1 MAILK
6 SKAAKAAATTLA
18 AAETSV
24 NTANSGT
31 ASVST
36 LPVVP
41 RTATADW
48 SIADLSAI
56 YTEYR
61 TSLVSQA
68 RRMLRVDADANEVV
82 QEAFLKFMLAAP
94 DLDTTERAVAYLRA
108 SVNNLSLNVI
118 RARGDRPN
126 LVALD
131 AETTQERLN
140 EIANENHVDIDTT
153 ITAAED
159 AAIIREALSRLTSDQ
174 RTALVMWE
182 MEGRSTEEI
191 ATALN
196 TTPANVRHIV
206 TRARQSMVR
215 VLSEWVVDET
225 TGATAL
231 DSLSNTYKK
240 AAELAQKSSKAAL
253 SLVLVLTAFLG
264 FNSMT
269 GREGAIAPL
278 TTLTTQ
284 QEVIAPVAPIT
295 DAPAVVVSPS
305 ASTAANAAA
314 NSLESAAKKSFGMV
328 AGVDIKT
335 GKLNFA
341 GLDKDGIPTGFTVTD
356 ASKVIGK
363 LSFNKTALP
372 TMTENGMIVS
382 VPAITANA
390 STGPNVL
397 LAQTIKVDGTGTT
410 YEVSPSVGIAGN
422 WAPLLLSSTNTVFDR
437 LTNGNYLMTSTM
449 TVDSTIAIDFVI
461 PTGARGSDLTSA
473 PKTIITRILL
483 NPAKSQILAQAI
495 FISEPITK
503 AAK

>member
-18 AAETSV
+18 DAATSV
-24 NTANSGT
+24 TPA
-31 ASVST
+31 

-41 RTATADW
+41 RTATSDW

-68 RRMLRVDADANEVV
+68 RRMLRDETDANEVV

-108 SVNNLSLNVI
+108 SVNNLALNVI

-131 AETTQERLN
+131 AETTQERLA

-191 ATALN
+191 AAALN
-196 TTPANVRHIV
+196 TTPANVRHV
-206 TRARQSMVR
+206 VARARQSMVR

-231 DSLSNTYKK
+231 DSLSTTYKK
-240 AAELAQKSSKAAL
+240 AAELAQKSSKVAL
-253 SLVLVLTAFLG
+253 SLILVVTAFLG

-269 GREGAIAPL
+269 GREGALTPIA
-278 TTLTTQ
+278 TQ
-284 QEVIAPVAPIT
+284 QDVVV
-295 DAPAVVVSPS
+295 AVVPQVSTPSTLPTAAAS
-305 ASTAANAAA
+305 ASATPA
-314 NSLESAAKKSFGMV
+314 LESQAKKSFGMV

-335 GKLNFA
+335 GKLAFA

-356 ASKVIGK
+356 ASKVVGK
-363 LSFNKTALP
+363 LFLNKNAVP
-372 TMTENGMIVS
+372 TMTEGGMVLS
-382 VPAITANA
+382 VPAITANNA
-390 STGPNVL
+390 IGPNVL
-397 LAQTIKVDGTGTT
+397 LSQTIKVDGTGTT
-410 YEVSPSVGIAGN
+410 YEGSPSVGIAGS
-422 WAPLLLSSTNTVFDR
+422 WTPLIISSANTVIDR
-437 LTNGNYLMTSTM
+437 LSNGNYLITSTM
-449 TVDSTIAIDFVI
+449 TVESVIDSDFIIA
-461 PTGARGSDLTSA
+461 TGVRGYDLTEA
-473 PKTIITRILL
+473 PKTITTRLVL
-483 NPAKSQILAQAI
+483 NPGKTQILAQAI
-495 FISEPITK
+495 FISEPITAK

>member
-18 AAETSV
+18 DAATSV
-24 NTANSGT
+24 TPA
-31 ASVST
+31 

-41 RTATADW
+41 RTATSDW

-68 RRMLRVDADANEVV
+68 RRMLRDETDANEVV

-108 SVNNLSLNVI
+108 SVNNLALNVI

-131 AETTQERLN
+131 ADTTQERLA

-191 ATALN
+191 AAALN
-196 TTPANVRHIV
+196 TTPANVRHV
-206 TRARQSMVR
+206 VARARQSMVR

-231 DSLSNTYKK
+231 DSLSTTYKK
-240 AAELAQKSSKAAL
+240 AAELAQKSSKVAL
-253 SLVLVLTAFLG
+253 SLILVVTAFLG

-269 GREGAIAPL
+269 GREGALTPIA
-278 TTLTTQ
+278 TQ
-284 QEVIAPVAPIT
+284 QDVVVAVAPQ
-295 DAPAVVVSPS
+295 VSTPSTLPTAAAS
-305 ASTAANAAA
+305 ASATPA
-314 NSLESAAKKSFGMV
+314 LESQAKKSFGMV

-335 GKLNFA
+335 GKLTFA

-356 ASKVIGK
+356 ASKVVGK
-363 LSFNKTALP
+363 LFLNKNAAP
-372 TMTENGMIVS
+372 TMTEGGMVLS
-382 VPAITANA
+382 VPAITANNA
-390 STGPNVL
+390 TGPNVL
-397 LAQTIKVDGTGTT
+397 LSQTIKVDGTGTT
-410 YEVSPSVGIAGN
+410 YEGSPSVGIAGS
-422 WAPLLLSSTNTVFDR
+422 WTPLIISSANTVIDR
-437 LTNGNYLMTSTM
+437 LSNGNYLITSTM
-449 TVDSTIAIDFVI
+449 TVESVIDFDFI
-461 PTGARGSDLTSA
+461 IATGVRGYDLAEA
-473 PKTIITRILL
+473 PKTITTRLVL
-483 NPAKSQILAQAI
+483 NPGKTQILAQAI
-495 FISEPITK
+495 YLSESITAK

>member
-6 SKAAKAAATTLA
+6 SKAAKVAATTFADA
-18 AAETSV
+18 ATSV
-24 NTANSGT
+24 TPA
-31 ASVST
+31 

-41 RTATADW
+41 RTATSDW

-68 RRMLRVDADANEVV
+68 RRMLRDETDANEVV

-108 SVNNLSLNVI
+108 AVNNLALNVI

-131 AETTQERLN
+131 ADTTQERLD

-191 ATALN
+191 AAALN
-196 TTPANVRHIV
+196 TTPANVRHV
-206 TRARQSMVR
+206 VARARQSMVR
-215 VLSEWVVDET
+215 VLSEWIVDET

-240 AAELAQKSSKAAL
+240 AAELAQKSSKVAL
-253 SLVLVLTAFLG
+253 SLILVVTAFLG

-269 GREGAIAPL
+269 GREGALTPIA
-278 TTLTTQ
+278 TQ
-284 QEVIAPVAPIT
+284 QDVVVAAVAPQ
-295 DAPAVVVSPS
+295 VSTPS
-305 ASTAANAAA
+305 ALPTAAASASA
-314 NSLESAAKKSFGMV
+314 TPALESQAKKSFGMV

-335 GKLNFA
+335 GKLAFA

-356 ASKVIGK
+356 ASKSVGK
-363 LSFNKTALP
+363 LFLNKNAVP
-372 TMTENGMIVS
+372 TMTEGGMVLS
-382 VPAITANA
+382 VPAITANNA
-390 STGPNVL
+390 TGPNVL
-397 LAQTIKVDGTGTT
+397 LSQTIKVDGTGTT
-410 YEVSPSVGIAGN
+410 YEGSPSVGIAGS
-422 WAPLLLSSTNTVFDR
+422 WTPLILSSTNTVIDR
-437 LTNGNYLMTSTM
+437 LSNGNYLVTSTM
-449 TVDSTIAIDFVI
+449 TVESAVDIDFTIA
-461 PTGARGSDLTSA
+461 TGVRGYDLTEA
-473 PKTIITRILL
+473 PKTITTRLVL
-483 NPAKSQILAQAI
+483 NPGKTQILAQAI
-495 FISEPITK
+495 NISEPITAK
-503 AAK
+503 ATK

>member
-18 AAETSV
+18 DAATSV
-24 NTANSGT
+24 TPA
-31 ASVST
+31 

-41 RTATADW
+41 RTATSDW

-68 RRMLRVDADANEVV
+68 RRMLRDETDANEVV

-108 SVNNLSLNVI
+108 SVNNLALNVI

-131 AETTQERLN
+131 ADTTQERLA

-191 ATALN
+191 AAALN
-196 TTPANVRHIV
+196 TTPANVRHV
-206 TRARQSMVR
+206 VARARQSMVR

-240 AAELAQKSSKAAL
+240 AAELAQKSSKVAL
-253 SLVLVLTAFLG
+253 SLILVVTAFLG

-269 GREGAIAPL
+269 GREGALTPIA
-278 TTLTTQ
+278 TQ
-284 QEVIAPVAPIT
+284 QDVVA
-295 DAPAVVVSPS
+295 AVVPQVSTPSTLPS
-305 ASTAANAAA
+305 AAASASATPA
-314 NSLESAAKKSFGMV
+314 LESQAKKSFGMV

-335 GKLNFA
+335 GKLAFA

-356 ASKVIGK
+356 ASKSVGK
-363 LSFNKTALP
+363 LFLNKNAAP
-372 TMTENGMIVS
+372 TMTEGGMVLS
-382 VPAITANA
+382 VPAITANNA
-390 STGPNVL
+390 TGPNVL
-397 LAQTIKVDGTGTT
+397 LSQTIKVDGTGTT
-410 YEVSPSVGIAGN
+410 YEGSPSVGIAGS
-422 WAPLLLSSTNTVFDR
+422 WTPLIISSANTVIDR
-437 LTNGNYLMTSTM
+437 LSNGNYLITSTM
-449 TVDSTIAIDFVI
+449 TVESVIDSDFIIA
-461 PTGARGSDLTSA
+461 TGVRGYDLTEA
-473 PKTIITRILL
+473 PKTITTRLVL
-483 NPAKSQILAQAI
+483 NPGKTQILAQAI
-495 FISEPITK
+495 FISEPITAK

>member
-18 AAETSV
+18 DAATSV
-24 NTANSGT
+24 TPA
-31 ASVST
+31 

-41 RTATADW
+41 RTATSDW

-68 RRMLRVDADANEVV
+68 RRMLRDETDANEVV

-108 SVNNLSLNVI
+108 SVNNLALNVI

-131 AETTQERLN
+131 ADTTQERLA

-191 ATALN
+191 AAALN
-196 TTPANVRHIV
+196 TTPANVRHV
-206 TRARQSMVR
+206 VARARQSMVR

-240 AAELAQKSSKAAL
+240 AAELAQKSSKVAL
-253 SLVLVLTAFLG
+253 SLILVFTAFLG

-269 GREGAIAPL
+269 GRDGALTPIA
-278 TTLTTQ
+278 TQ
-284 QEVIAPVAPIT
+284 QDVVATAPQ
-295 DAPAVVVSPS
+295 VSTPSTVPS
-305 ASTAANAAA
+305 AVASASASATPA
-314 NSLESAAKKSFGMV
+314 LETQAKKSFGMV

-356 ASKVIGK
+356 SSKIVGK
-363 LSFNKTALP
+363 LFLNKNAAP
-372 TMTENGMIVS
+372 TMTESGMSLS
-382 VPAITANA
+382 VPAITANNA
-390 STGPNVL
+390 TGPNVL
-397 LAQTIKVDGTGTT
+397 LSQTITVDGTGTT
-410 YEVSPSVGIAGN
+410 FEAAPSVGIAGS
-422 WAPLLLSSTNTVFDR
+422 WVPLILSSTNTVIDR
-437 LTNGNYLMTSTM
+437 LSNGNYLVTSTM
-449 TVDSTIAIDFVI
+449 TVASVIDIDFVI
-461 PTGARGSDLTSA
+461 PTGVRGFDLAAA
-473 PKTIITRILL
+473 PKTITTRLVL
-483 NPAKSQILAQAI
+483 NPGKSQILAQAI
-495 FISEPITK
+495 FISEPTTAK

>member
-18 AAETSV
+18 DAATSV
-24 NTANSGT
+24 TPA
-31 ASVST
+31 

-41 RTATADW
+41 RTATSDW

-68 RRMLRVDADANEVV
+68 RRMLRDETDANEVV

-108 SVNNLSLNVI
+108 SVNNLALNVI

-131 AETTQERLN
+131 ADTTQERLA
-140 EIANENHVDIDTT
+140 EIANENHVDMDTT

-191 ATALN
+191 AAALN
-196 TTPANVRHIV
+196 TTPANVRHV
-206 TRARQSMVR
+206 VARARQSMVR

-240 AAELAQKSSKAAL
+240 AAELAQKSSKVAL
-253 SLVLVLTAFLG
+253 SLILVVTAFLG

-269 GREGAIAPL
+269 GREGALTPIA
-278 TTLTTQ
+278 TQ
-284 QEVIAPVAPIT
+284 QDVVASVAPQ
-295 DAPAVVVSPS
+295 VSTPS
-305 ASTAANAAA
+305 TLPTAAASATA
-314 NSLESAAKKSFGMV
+314 TPALESQAKKSFGMV

-335 GKLNFA
+335 GKLSFA

-356 ASKVIGK
+356 ASKVVGK
-363 LSFNKTALP
+363 LFLNKNAAP
-372 TMTENGMIVS
+372 TMTEGGMVLS
-382 VPAITANA
+382 VPAITANNA
-390 STGPNVL
+390 TGPNIL
-397 LAQTIKVDGTGTT
+397 LSQTIKVDGTGTT
-410 YEVSPSVGIAGN
+410 YEVEPSVGIGGS
-422 WAPLLLSSTNTVFDR
+422 WTPLNISSTNTVIDR
-437 LTNGNYLMTSTM
+437 LSNGNYLVTSTM
-449 TVDSTIAIDFVI
+449 TVDSVVDIDFVI
-461 PTGARGSDLTSA
+461 ATGLRGYDLTEA
-473 PKTIITRILL
+473 PKTITTRLVL
-483 NPAKSQILAQAI
+483 NPSKTQILAQAI
-495 FISEPITK
+495 YISESITAK

>member
-18 AAETSV
+18 DAATSV
-24 NTANSGT
+24 TPA
-31 ASVST
+31 

-41 RTATADW
+41 RTATSDW

-68 RRMLRVDADANEVV
+68 RRMLRDETDANEVV

-108 SVNNLSLNVI
+108 SVNNLALNVI

-131 AETTQERLN
+131 ADTTQERLA

-191 ATALN
+191 AAALN
-196 TTPANVRHIV
+196 TTPANVRHV
-206 TRARQSMVR
+206 VARARQSMVR

-231 DSLSNTYKK
+231 DSLSTTYKK
-240 AAELAQKSSKAAL
+240 AAELAQKSSKVAL
-253 SLVLVLTAFLG
+253 SLILVVTAFLG

-269 GREGAIAPL
+269 GREGALTPIA
-278 TTLTTQ
+278 TQ
-284 QEVIAPVAPIT
+284 QDVVAAVAPQ
-295 DAPAVVVSPS
+295 VSTPSTLPS
-305 ASTAANAAA
+305 AAASASATPA
-314 NSLESAAKKSFGMV
+314 LESQAKKSFGMV

-335 GKLNFA
+335 GKLAFA

-356 ASKVIGK
+356 ASKVVGK
-363 LSFNKTALP
+363 LFLNKNAAP
-372 TMTENGMIVS
+372 TMTEGGMLLS
-382 VPAITANA
+382 VPAITANNA
-390 STGPNVL
+390 TGPNIL
-397 LAQTIKVDGTGTT
+397 LSQTIKVDGTGTT
-410 YEVSPSVGIAGN
+410 YEAAPSVGIAGS
-422 WAPLLLSSTNTVFDR
+422 WTPLILSSTNTVIDR
-437 LTNGNYLMTSTM
+437 LSNGNYLVTSTM
-449 TVDSTIAIDFVI
+449 TVDSVVDIDFTIA
-461 PTGARGSDLTSA
+461 TGIRGYDLTAA
-473 PKTIITRILL
+473 PKTITTRLVL
-483 NPAKSQILAQAI
+483 NPGKTQILAQAI
-495 FISEPITK
+495 FISEPITAK

>member
-18 AAETSV
+18 DAATSV
-24 NTANSGT
+24 TPA
-31 ASVST
+31 

-41 RTATADW
+41 RTATSDW

-68 RRMLRVDADANEVV
+68 RRMLRDETDANEVV

-108 SVNNLSLNVI
+108 SVNNLALNVI

-131 AETTQERLN
+131 ADTTQERLA

-191 ATALN
+191 AAALN
-196 TTPANVRHIV
+196 TTPANVRHV
-206 TRARQSMVR
+206 VARARQSMVR

-231 DSLSNTYKK
+231 DSLSTTYKK
-240 AAELAQKSSKAAL
+240 AAELAQKSSKVAL
-253 SLVLVLTAFLG
+253 SLILVVTAFLG

-269 GREGAIAPL
+269 GREGALTPIA
-278 TTLTTQ
+278 TQ
-284 QEVIAPVAPIT
+284 QDVVAAIVPQ
-295 DAPAVVVSPS
+295 VSTPTTAPS
-305 ASTAANAAA
+305 AAASASATPA
-314 NSLESAAKKSFGMV
+314 LESQAKKSFGMV

-335 GKLNFA
+335 GKLAFA

-356 ASKVIGK
+356 ASKVVGK
-363 LSFNKTALP
+363 LFLNKNAAP
-372 TMTENGMIVS
+372 TMTEGGMVLS
-382 VPAITANA
+382 VPAITANNA
-390 STGPNVL
+390 TGPNVL
-397 LAQTIKVDGTGTT
+397 LSQTIKVDGTGTT
-410 YEVSPSVGIAGN
+410 YEGSPSVGIAGS
-422 WAPLLLSSTNTVFDR
+422 WTPLIISSANTVIDR
-437 LTNGNYLMTSTM
+437 LSNGNYLITSTM
-449 TVDSTIAIDFVI
+449 TVESVIDSDFIIA
-461 PTGARGSDLTSA
+461 TGVRGYDLTEA
-473 PKTIITRILL
+473 PKTITTRLVL
-483 NPAKSQILAQAI
+483 NPGKTQILAQAI
-495 FISEPITK
+495 YISEPITAK

>member
-18 AAETSV
+18 ATSV
-24 NTANSGT
+24 TPA
-31 ASVST
+31 

-41 RTATADW
+41 RTATSDW

-68 RRMLRVDADANEVV
+68 RRMLRDETDANEVV

-108 SVNNLSLNVI
+108 SVNNLALNVI

-131 AETTQERLN
+131 ADTTQERLDA
-140 EIANENHVDIDTT
+140 IANENHVDIDTT

-191 ATALN
+191 AAALN
-196 TTPANVRHIV
+196 TTPANVRHV
-206 TRARQSMVR
+206 VARARQSMVR

-240 AAELAQKSSKAAL
+240 AAELAQKSSKVAL
-253 SLVLVLTAFLG
+253 SLILVVTAFLG

-269 GREGAIAPL
+269 GREGALTPIA
-278 TTLTTQ
+278 TQ
-284 QEVIAPVAPIT
+284 QDVVAVAPQ
-295 DAPAVVVSPS
+295 VSTPVTIPS
-305 ASTAANAAA
+305 AAASASASA
-314 NSLESAAKKSFGMV
+314 SVTPALETQAKKSFGMV

-335 GKLNFA
+335 GKLTFA

-356 ASKVIGK
+356 SSKVVGK
-363 LSFNKTALP
+363 LFLNKNAVP
-372 TMTENGMIVS
+372 TMTEGGMILS
-382 VPAITANA
+382 VPAITANNA
-390 STGPNVL
+390 TGPNILVS
-397 LAQTIKVDGTGTT
+397 QTIKVNGTGTT
-410 YEVSPSVGIAGN
+410 YEAAPSVGIAGS
-422 WAPLLLSSTNTVFDR
+422 WTPLNLSSTNTVIDR
-437 LTNGNYLMTSTM
+437 LSNGNYLVTSTM
-449 TVDSTIAIDFVI
+449 TVESVIDSPFIIA
-461 PTGARGSDLTSA
+461 TGVRGYDLTAA
-473 PKTIITRILL
+473 PKTITTRLVL
-483 NPAKSQILAQAI
+483 NPGKTQILAQAI
-495 FISEPITK
+495 FVSEPLTAK

>member
-18 AAETSV
+18 DAATSV
-24 NTANSGT
+24 TPA
-31 ASVST
+31 

-41 RTATADW
+41 RTATSDW

-68 RRMLRVDADANEVV
+68 RRMLRDETDANEVV

-108 SVNNLSLNVI
+108 SVNNLALNVI

-131 AETTQERLN
+131 ADTTQERLD

-191 ATALN
+191 AAALN
-196 TTPANVRHIV
+196 TTPANVRHV
-206 TRARQSMVR
+206 VARARQSMVR
-215 VLSEWVVDET
+215 VLSEWIVDET

-231 DSLSNTYKK
+231 DSLSTTYKK
-240 AAELAQKSSKAAL
+240 AAELAQKSSKVAL
-253 SLVLVLTAFLG
+253 SLILVVTAFLG

-269 GREGAIAPL
+269 GREGALTPIA
-278 TTLTTQ
+278 TQ
-284 QEVIAPVAPIT
+284 QDVVVAAVAPQ
-295 DAPAVVVSPS
+295 VSTPS
-305 ASTAANAAA
+305 ALPTAAASASA
-314 NSLESAAKKSFGMV
+314 TPALEPQAKKSFGMV

-335 GKLNFA
+335 GKLAFA

-356 ASKVIGK
+356 ASKSVGK
-363 LSFNKTALP
+363 LFLNKNAAP
-372 TMTENGMIVS
+372 TMTEGGMVLS
-382 VPAITANA
+382 VPAITANNA
-390 STGPNVL
+390 TGPNVL
-397 LAQTIKVDGTGTT
+397 LSQTIKVDGTGTT
-410 YEVSPSVGIAGN
+410 YEGSPSVGIAGN
-422 WAPLLLSSTNTVFDR
+422 WTPLILSSTNTVIDR
-437 LTNGNYLMTSTM
+437 LSNGNYLVTSTM
-449 TVDSTIAIDFVI
+449 TVESAVDIDFTIA
-461 PTGARGSDLTSA
+461 TGVRGYDLTEA
-473 PKTIITRILL
+473 PKTITTRLVL
-483 NPAKSQILAQAI
+483 NPGKTQILAQAI
-495 FISEPITK
+495 NISEPITAK
-503 AAK
+503 ATK

>member
-18 AAETSV
+18 DAATSV
-24 NTANSGT
+24 TPA
-31 ASVST
+31 

-41 RTATADW
+41 RTATSDW

-68 RRMLRVDADANEVV
+68 RRMLRDETDANEVV

-108 SVNNLSLNVI
+108 SVNNLALNVI

-131 AETTQERLN
+131 ADTTQERLD

-191 ATALN
+191 AAALN
-196 TTPANVRHIV
+196 TTPANVRHV
-206 TRARQSMVR
+206 VARARQSMVR

-240 AAELAQKSSKAAL
+240 AAELAQKSSKVAL
-253 SLVLVLTAFLG
+253 SLILVVTAFLG

-269 GREGAIAPL
+269 GREGALTPIA
-278 TTLTTQ
+278 TQ
-284 QEVIAPVAPIT
+284 QDVVAAVVAPQ
-295 DAPAVVVSPS
+295 VSTPS
-305 ASTAANAAA
+305 ALPTAAASASA
-314 NSLESAAKKSFGMV
+314 TPALEPQAKKSFGMV

-335 GKLNFA
+335 GKLAFA
-341 GLDKDGIPTGFTVTD
+341 GLDKDGIPTGFTVSD
-356 ASKVIGK
+356 SSKSVGK
-363 LSFNKTALP
+363 LFLNKNAVP
-372 TMTENGMIVS
+372 TMTEGGMVLS
-382 VPAITANA
+382 VPAITANNA
-390 STGPNVL
+390 TGPNVL
-397 LAQTIKVDGTGTT
+397 LSQTIKVDGTGTT
-410 YEVSPSVGIAGN
+410 YEGSPSVGIAGS
-422 WAPLLLSSTNTVFDR
+422 WTPLILSSTNTVIDR
-437 LTNGNYLMTSTM
+437 LSNGNYLVTSTM
-449 TVDSTIAIDFVI
+449 TVESAVDIDFSI
-461 PTGARGSDLTSA
+461 ATGVRGYDLTEA
-473 PKTIITRILL
+473 PKTITTRLVL
-483 NPAKSQILAQAI
+483 NPGKTQILAQAI
-495 FISEPITK
+495 NISEPITAK
-503 AAK
+503 ATK

>member
-6 SKAAKAAATTLA
+6 SKAAKAVATTLA
-18 AAETSV
+18 DAATSV
-24 NTANSGT
+24 TPA
-31 ASVST
+31 

-41 RTATADW
+41 RTATSDW

-68 RRMLRVDADANEVV
+68 RRMLRDETDANEVV

-108 SVNNLSLNVI
+108 SVNNLALNVI

-131 AETTQERLN
+131 SDTSQERLN

-191 ATALN
+191 AAALN
-196 TTPANVRHIV
+196 TTPANVRHV
-206 TRARQSMVR
+206 VARARQSMVR
-215 VLSEWVVDET
+215 VLSEWIVDET

-240 AAELAQKSSKAAL
+240 AAELAQKSSKVAL
-253 SLVLVLTAFLG
+253 SLILVVTAFLG

-269 GREGAIAPL
+269 GRDGAL
-278 TTLTTQ
+278 TPVATQ
-284 QEVIAPVAPIT
+284 QDVVAPAAPEVVAPTTPSIT
-295 DAPAVVVSPS
+295 TPAAASASATPAV
-305 ASTAANAAA
+305 
-314 NSLESAAKKSFGMV
+314 ESQAKKSFGMV

-335 GKLNFA
+335 GKLTFA

-356 ASKVIGK
+356 ASKVVGK
-363 LSFNKTALP
+363 LFLNKNAAP
-372 TMTENGMIVS
+372 TMTEGGMVLS
-382 VPAITANA
+382 TPAITANNA
-390 STGPNVL
+390 TGPNVL
-397 LAQTIKVDGTGTT
+397 LSQTIKVDGTGTT
-410 YEVSPSVGIAGN
+410 YEGSPSVGIAGS
-422 WAPLLLSSTNTVFDR
+422 WTPLILSSANTVIDR
-437 LTNGNYLMTSTM
+437 LSNGNYLVTSTM
-449 TVDSTIAIDFVI
+449 TVDSVIDSDFIIA
-461 PTGARGSDLTSA
+461 TGARGYDLTSA
-473 PKTIITRILL
+473 PKTITTRLVL
-483 NPAKSQILAQAI
+483 NPGKTQILAQAI
-495 FISEPITK
+495 FISEPIT
-503 AAK
+503 AKVAK

>member
-18 AAETSV
+18 DAATSV
-24 NTANSGT
+24 TPA
-31 ASVST
+31 

-41 RTATADW
+41 RTATSDW

-68 RRMLRVDADANEVV
+68 RRMLRDETDANEVV

-108 SVNNLSLNVI
+108 SVNNLALNVI

-131 AETTQERLN
+131 ADTTQERLN

-191 ATALN
+191 AAALN
-196 TTPANVRHIV
+196 TTPANVRHV
-206 TRARQSMVR
+206 VARARQSMVR

-240 AAELAQKSSKAAL
+240 AAELAQKSSKVAL
-253 SLVLVLTAFLG
+253 SLILVVTAFLG

-269 GREGAIAPL
+269 GREGALTPIA
-278 TTLTTQ
+278 TQ
-284 QEVIAPVAPIT
+284 QDVVASAPQ
-295 DAPAVVVSPS
+295 VSTPVTVPTAAAS
-305 ASTAANAAA
+305 ASASASATPA
-314 NSLESAAKKSFGMV
+314 LESQAKKSFGMV

-335 GKLNFA
+335 GKLAFA

-356 ASKVIGK
+356 ASKSVGK
-363 LSFNKTALP
+363 LFLNKNAAP
-372 TMTENGMIVS
+372 TMTEGGMVLS
-382 VPAITANA
+382 VPAITANSA
-390 STGPNVL
+390 TGPNIL
-397 LAQTIKVDGTGTT
+397 LSQTIKVDGTGTT
-410 YEVSPSVGIAGN
+410 YEGSPSVGIAGS
-422 WAPLLLSSTNTVFDR
+422 WTPLNLSSANTVIDR
-437 LTNGNYLMTSTM
+437 LSNGNYLVTSTM
-449 TVDSTIAIDFVI
+449 TVESVVDIDFTIA
-461 PTGARGSDLTSA
+461 TGVRGYDLTAA
-473 PKTIITRILL
+473 PKTITTRLVL
-483 NPAKSQILAQAI
+483 NPGKTQILAQAI
-495 FISEPITK
+495 FISEPITAK

>member
-18 AAETSV
+18 DAATSV
-24 NTANSGT
+24 TPA
-31 ASVST
+31 

-41 RTATADW
+41 RTATSDW

-68 RRMLRVDADANEVV
+68 RRMLRDETDANEVV

-108 SVNNLSLNVI
+108 SVNNLALNVI

-131 AETTQERLN
+131 ADTTQERLD

-182 MEGRSTEEI
+182 MEGRTTEEI
-191 ATALN
+191 AAALN
-196 TTPANVRHIV
+196 TTPANVRHV
-206 TRARQSMVR
+206 VARARQSMVR
-215 VLSEWVVDET
+215 VLSEWVIDEK
-225 TGATAL
+225 TGTTAL

-240 AAELAQKSSKAAL
+240 AAELAQKSSKVAL
-253 SLVLVLTAFLG
+253 SLILVVTAFLG

-269 GREGAIAPL
+269 GREGALTPIA
-278 TTLTTQ
+278 TQ
-284 QEVIAPVAPIT
+284 Q
-295 DAPAVVVSPS
+295 DVVSAAAPQTSTPSTLPS
-305 ASTAANAAA
+305 AAASASATPA
-314 NSLESAAKKSFGMV
+314 LESQAKKSFGMV

-335 GKLNFA
+335 GKLAFA

-356 ASKVIGK
+356 ASKSVGK
-363 LSFNKTALP
+363 LFLNKNAAP
-372 TMTENGMIVS
+372 TMTEGGMLLS
-382 VPAITANA
+382 VPAITANS
-390 STGPNVL
+390 STGPNIL
-397 LAQTIKVDGTGTT
+397 LSQTIKVDGTGTS
-410 YEVSPSVGIAGN
+410 YEAAPSVGIAGS
-422 WAPLLLSSTNTVFDR
+422 WTPLILSSTNTVIDR
-437 LTNGNYLMTSTM
+437 LSDGNYLVTSTM
-449 TVDSTIAIDFVI
+449 TVDSAVGIDYTIA
-461 PTGARGSDLTSA
+461 TGARGYDLTAA
-473 PKTIITRILL
+473 PKTITTRLVL
-483 NPAKSQILAQAI
+483 NPGKTQILAQAI
-495 FISEPITK
+495 YLSEPITAK

>member
-18 AAETSV
+18 DAATSV
-24 NTANSGT
+24 TPA
-31 ASVST
+31 

-41 RTATADW
+41 RTATSDW

-68 RRMLRVDADANEVV
+68 RRMLRDETDANEVV

-108 SVNNLSLNVI
+108 SVNNLALNVI

-131 AETTQERLN
+131 ADTTQERLDA
-140 EIANENHVDIDTT
+140 IANENHVDIDTT

-191 ATALN
+191 AVALN
-196 TTPANVRHIV
+196 TTPANVRHV
-206 TRARQSMVR
+206 VARARQSMVR

-240 AAELAQKSSKAAL
+240 AAELAQKSSKVAL
-253 SLVLVLTAFLG
+253 SLILVVTAFLG

-269 GREGAIAPL
+269 GREGALTPIA
-278 TTLTTQ
+278 TQ
-284 QEVIAPVAPIT
+284 QDVVASAPQ
-295 DAPAVVVSPS
+295 VSTPSTVPS
-305 ASTAANAAA
+305 AVASASASATPA
-314 NSLESAAKKSFGMV
+314 LESQAKKSFGMV

-335 GKLNFA
+335 GKLTFA

-356 ASKVIGK
+356 ASKVVGK
-363 LSFNKTALP
+363 LFLNKNAVP
-372 TMTENGMIVS
+372 TMTEGGMILS
-382 VPAITANA
+382 VPAITANNA
-390 STGPNVL
+390 TGPNIL
-397 LAQTIKVDGTGTT
+397 LSQTIKVDGTGTT
-410 YEVSPSVGIAGN
+410 YEPAPSVGIAGS
-422 WAPLLLSSTNTVFDR
+422 WTPLILSSTNTVIDR
-437 LTNGNYLMTSTM
+437 LSNGNYLVTSTM
-449 TVDSTIAIDFVI
+449 TVDSVVDIDFTIA
-461 PTGARGSDLTSA
+461 TGVRGYDLTAA
-473 PKTIITRILL
+473 PKTITTRLVL
-483 NPAKSQILAQAI
+483 NPGKTQILAQAI
-495 FISEPITK
+495 FISEPITAK

>member
-18 AAETSV
+18 DAATSV
-24 NTANSGT
+24 TPA
-31 ASVST
+31 

-41 RTATADW
+41 RTATSDW

-68 RRMLRVDADANEVV
+68 RRMLRDETDANEVV

-108 SVNNLSLNVI
+108 SVNNLALNVI

-131 AETTQERLN
+131 ADTTQERLD

-191 ATALN
+191 AAAIN
-196 TTPANVRHIV
+196 TTPANVRHV
-206 TRARQSMVR
+206 VARARQSMVR

-240 AAELAQKSSKAAL
+240 AAELAQKSSKVAL
-253 SLVLVLTAFLG
+253 SLILVVTAFLG

-269 GREGAIAPL
+269 GREGALTPIA
-278 TTLTTQ
+278 TQ
-284 QEVIAPVAPIT
+284 QDVVAVAPQVTAPVTVAS
-295 DAPAVVVSPS
+295 AAAS
-305 ASTAANAAA
+305 ASASAAA
-314 NSLESAAKKSFGMV
+314 TPVLESQAKKSFGMV

-356 ASKVIGK
+356 ASKVVGK
-363 LSFNKTALP
+363 LFLNKNAAP
-372 TMTENGMIVS
+372 IMTEGGMVLS
-382 VPAITANA
+382 VPAITANNT
-390 STGPNVL
+390 TGPNVL
-397 LAQTIKVDGTGTT
+397 LSQTIKVDGNGTT
-410 YEVSPSVGIAGN
+410 YEGSPSVGIAGS
-422 WAPLLLSSTNTVFDR
+422 WTPLIISSANTVIDR
-437 LTNGNYLMTSTM
+437 LSNGNYLITSTM
-449 TVDSTIAIDFVI
+449 TVESVIDSDFVI
-461 PTGARGSDLTSA
+461 AIGARGYDLTSA
-473 PKTIITRILL
+473 PKTVTTRLVL
-483 NPAKSQILAQAI
+483 NPGKTQILAQAI
-495 FISEPITK
+495 FVSESATAK

>member
-18 AAETSV
+18 DAATSV
-24 NTANSGT
+24 TPA
-31 ASVST
+31 

-41 RTATADW
+41 RTATSDW

-68 RRMLRVDADANEVV
+68 RRMLRDETDANEVV

-108 SVNNLSLNVI
+108 SVNNLALNVI

-131 AETTQERLN
+131 AETTQERLA

-191 ATALN
+191 AAALN
-196 TTPANVRHIV
+196 TTPANVRHV
-206 TRARQSMVR
+206 VARARQSMVR

-240 AAELAQKSSKAAL
+240 AAELAQKSSKVAL
-253 SLVLVLTAFLG
+253 SLILVVTAFLG

-269 GREGAIAPL
+269 GREGALTPL
-278 TTLTTQ
+278 ATQ
-284 QEVIAPVAPIT
+284 QDVVAVAPQIST
-295 DAPAVVVSPS
+295 PVTVPS
-305 ASTAANAAA
+305 ATASASASASA
-314 NSLESAAKKSFGMV
+314 TPALETQAKKSFGMV

-335 GKLNFA
+335 GKLTFA

-356 ASKVIGK
+356 ASKVVGK
-363 LSFNKTALP
+363 LFLNKNAAP
-372 TMTENGMIVS
+372 TMTEGGMILS
-382 VPAITANA
+382 VPAITANNA
-390 STGPNVL
+390 TGPNILVS
-397 LAQTIKVDGTGTT
+397 QTIKVDGTGTT
-410 YEVSPSVGIAGN
+410 YEGSPSVGIAGS
-422 WAPLLLSSTNTVFDR
+422 WTPLILSSTNTVIDR
-437 LTNGNYLMTSTM
+437 LSNGNYLITSTM
-449 TVDSTIAIDFVI
+449 TVDSVIDSDFVI
-461 PTGARGSDLTSA
+461 ATGVRGYDLTAA
-473 PKTIITRILL
+473 PKTITTRLVL
-483 NPAKSQILAQAI
+483 NPGKTQILAQAI
-495 FISEPITK
+495 FISEPITAK
-503 AAK
+503 ATK

>member
-18 AAETSV
+18 DAATSV
-24 NTANSGT
+24 TPA
-31 ASVST
+31 

-41 RTATADW
+41 RTATSDW

-68 RRMLRVDADANEVV
+68 RRMLRDETDANEVV

-108 SVNNLSLNVI
+108 SVNNLALNVI

-131 AETTQERLN
+131 ADTTQERLD

-191 ATALN
+191 AAALN
-196 TTPANVRHIV
+196 TTPANVRHV
-206 TRARQSMVR
+206 VARARQSMVR

-231 DSLSNTYKK
+231 DSLSTTYKK
-240 AAELAQKSSKAAL
+240 AAELAQKSSKVAL
-253 SLVLVLTAFLG
+253 SLILVVTAFLG

-269 GREGAIAPL
+269 GREGALTPIA
-278 TTLTTQ
+278 TQ
-284 QEVIAPVAPIT
+284 QDVVVAVAPQ
-295 DAPAVVVSPS
+295 VSTPSTLPS
-305 ASTAANAAA
+305 AAASASATPA
-314 NSLESAAKKSFGMV
+314 LESQAKKSFGMV

-335 GKLNFA
+335 GKLAFA

-356 ASKVIGK
+356 ASKVVGK
-363 LSFNKTALP
+363 LFLNKNAAP
-372 TMTENGMIVS
+372 TMTEGGMVLS
-382 VPAITANA
+382 VPAITANNA
-390 STGPNVL
+390 TGPNVL
-397 LAQTIKVDGTGTT
+397 LSQTIKVDGTGTT
-410 YEVSPSVGIAGN
+410 YEGSPSVGIAGS
-422 WAPLLLSSTNTVFDR
+422 WTPLIISSANTVIDR
-437 LTNGNYLMTSTM
+437 LSNGNYLITSTM
-449 TVDSTIAIDFVI
+449 TVESVIDFDFI
-461 PTGARGSDLTSA
+461 IATGVRGYDLAEA
-473 PKTIITRILL
+473 PKTITTRLVL
-483 NPAKSQILAQAI
+483 NPGKTQILAQAI
-495 FISEPITK
+495 FISEPITAK

>member
-18 AAETSV
+18 DAAISV
-24 NTANSGT
+24 TPA
-31 ASVST
+31 

-41 RTATADW
+41 RTATSDW

-68 RRMLRVDADANEVV
+68 RRMLRDETDANEVV

-108 SVNNLSLNVI
+108 SVNNLALNVI

-131 AETTQERLN
+131 ADTTQERLDA
-140 EIANENHVDIDTT
+140 IANENHVDIDTT

-191 ATALN
+191 AAALN
-196 TTPANVRHIV
+196 TTPANVRHV
-206 TRARQSMVR
+206 VARARQSMVR

-240 AAELAQKSSKAAL
+240 AAELAQKSSKVAL
-253 SLVLVLTAFLG
+253 SLILVVTAFLG

-269 GREGAIAPL
+269 GREGALTPIA
-278 TTLTTQ
+278 TQ
-284 QEVIAPVAPIT
+284 QDVVAVAPQIST
-295 DAPAVVVSPS
+295 PVTVPS
-305 ASTAANAAA
+305 AAASASASA
-314 NSLESAAKKSFGMV
+314 SVTPALETQAKKSFGMV

-335 GKLNFA
+335 GKLTFA

-356 ASKVIGK
+356 SSKVVGK
-363 LSFNKTALP
+363 LFLNKNAVP
-372 TMTENGMIVS
+372 TMTEGGMILS
-382 VPAITANA
+382 VPAITANNA
-390 STGPNVL
+390 TGPNILVS
-397 LAQTIKVDGTGTT
+397 QTIKVNGTGTT
-410 YEVSPSVGIAGN
+410 YEAAPSVGIAGS
-422 WAPLLLSSTNTVFDR
+422 WTPLNLSSTNTVIDR
-437 LTNGNYLMTSTM
+437 LSNGNYLVTSTM
-449 TVDSTIAIDFVI
+449 TVESVIDSPFIIA
-461 PTGARGSDLTSA
+461 TGVRGYDLTAA
-473 PKTIITRILL
+473 PKTITTRLVL
-483 NPAKSQILAQAI
+483 NPGKTQILAQAI
-495 FISEPITK
+495 FVSEPLTAK

>member
-18 AAETSV
+18 DAATSV
-24 NTANSGT
+24 TPA
-31 ASVST
+31 

-41 RTATADW
+41 RTATSDW

-68 RRMLRVDADANEVV
+68 RRMLRDETDANEVV

-108 SVNNLSLNVI
+108 SVNNLALNVI

-131 AETTQERLN
+131 ADTTQERLD

-191 ATALN
+191 AAALN
-196 TTPANVRHIV
+196 TTPANVRHV
-206 TRARQSMVR
+206 VARARQSMVR
-215 VLSEWVVDET
+215 VLSEWIVDET

-240 AAELAQKSSKAAL
+240 AAELAQKSSKVAL
-253 SLVLVLTAFLG
+253 SLILVVTAFLG

-269 GREGAIAPL
+269 GREGALTPIA
-278 TTLTTQ
+278 TQ
-284 QEVIAPVAPIT
+284 QDVVVAAVAPQ
-295 DAPAVVVSPS
+295 VSTPSTLPTAAAS
-305 ASTAANAAA
+305 ASATPV
-314 NSLESAAKKSFGMV
+314 LESQAKKSFGMV

-335 GKLNFA
+335 GKLAFA

-356 ASKVIGK
+356 ASKVVGK
-363 LSFNKTALP
+363 LFLNKNAVP
-372 TMTENGMIVS
+372 TMTEGGMVLS
-382 VPAITANA
+382 VPAITANNA
-390 STGPNVL
+390 TGPNVL
-397 LAQTIKVDGTGTT
+397 LSQTIKVDGTGTT
-410 YEVSPSVGIAGN
+410 YEGSPSVGIAGS
-422 WAPLLLSSTNTVFDR
+422 WTPLILSSTNTVIDR
-437 LTNGNYLMTSTM
+437 LSNGNYLVTSTM
-449 TVDSTIAIDFVI
+449 TVESAVDIDFTIA
-461 PTGARGSDLTSA
+461 TGVRGYDLTEA
-473 PKTIITRILL
+473 PKTITTRLVL
-483 NPAKSQILAQAI
+483 NPGKTQILAQAI
-495 FISEPITK
+495 NISEPITAK
-503 AAK
+503 ATK

>member
-18 AAETSV
+18 DAATSV
-24 NTANSGT
+24 TPA
-31 ASVST
+31 

-41 RTATADW
+41 RTATSDW

-68 RRMLRVDADANEVV
+68 RRMLRDETDANEVV

-108 SVNNLSLNVI
+108 SVNNLALNVI

-131 AETTQERLN
+131 SDTTQERLA

-191 ATALN
+191 AAALN
-196 TTPANVRHIV
+196 TTPANVRHV
-206 TRARQSMVR
+206 VARARQSMVR

-240 AAELAQKSSKAAL
+240 AAELAHKSSKVAL
-253 SLVLVLTAFLG
+253 SLILVVTAFLG

-269 GREGAIAPL
+269 GREGALTPIA
-278 TTLTTQ
+278 TQ
-284 QEVIAPVAPIT
+284 QDVVAAVAPQVST
-295 DAPAVVVSPS
+295 PSTAPIAAAS
-305 ASTAANAAA
+305 ASATPA
-314 NSLESAAKKSFGMV
+314 LESQAKKSFGMV

-335 GKLNFA
+335 GKLTFA

-356 ASKVIGK
+356 SSKIVGK
-363 LSFNKTALP
+363 LFLNKNAVP
-372 TMTENGMIVS
+372 TMTEGGMVLS
-382 VPAITANA
+382 VPAITANNA
-390 STGPNVL
+390 AGPNVL
-397 LAQTIKVDGTGTT
+397 LSQTIKVDGTGTT
-410 YEVSPSVGIAGN
+410 YEAAPSVGIAGS
-422 WAPLLLSSTNTVFDR
+422 WTPLILSSTNTVIDR
-437 LTNGNYLMTSTM
+437 LTNGNYLVTSTM
-449 TVDSTIAIDFVI
+449 TVDSVIDIDFVI
-461 PTGARGSDLTSA
+461 ATGVRGYDLTAA
-473 PKTIITRILL
+473 PKTITTRLVL
-483 NPAKSQILAQAI
+483 NPGKTQILAQAI
-495 FISEPITK
+495 FISEPITAK

>member
-18 AAETSV
+18 DAATSV
-24 NTANSGT
+24 TPA
-31 ASVST
+31 

-41 RTATADW
+41 RTATSDW

-68 RRMLRVDADANEVV
+68 RRMLRDETDANEVV

-94 DLDTTERAVAYLRA
+94 DLDTTDRAVAYLRA
-108 SVNNLSLNVI
+108 SVNNLALNVI

-131 AETTQERLN
+131 ADTTQERLD

-191 ATALN
+191 AAALN
-196 TTPANVRHIV
+196 TTPANVRHV
-206 TRARQSMVR
+206 VARARQSMVR
-215 VLSEWVVDET
+215 VLSEWIVDET

-240 AAELAQKSSKAAL
+240 AAELAQKSSKVAL
-253 SLVLVLTAFLG
+253 SLILVVTAFLG

-269 GREGAIAPL
+269 GREGALTPIA
-278 TTLTTQ
+278 TQ
-284 QEVIAPVAPIT
+284 QDVVAAVAPQVST
-295 DAPAVVVSPS
+295 PSTAPTAAAS
-305 ASTAANAAA
+305 ASATPA
-314 NSLESAAKKSFGMV
+314 LESQAKKSFGMV

-335 GKLNFA
+335 GKLTFA

-356 ASKVIGK
+356 ASKSVGK
-363 LSFNKTALP
+363 LFLNKNAAP
-372 TMTENGMIVS
+372 TMTEGGMLLS
-382 VPAITANA
+382 VPAITAN
-390 STGPNVL
+390 STTGPNIL
-397 LAQTIKVDGTGTT
+397 LSQTIKVDGTGTT
-410 YEVSPSVGIAGN
+410 YEAAPSVGVAGS
-422 WAPLLLSSTNTVFDR
+422 WTPLTLSATNTVIDR
-437 LTNGNYLMTSTM
+437 LSNGNYLVTSTM
-449 TVDSTIAIDFVI
+449 TVDSAVDIDFTIA
-461 PTGARGSDLTSA
+461 TGVRGYDLTAA
-473 PKTIITRILL
+473 PKTITTRLVL
-483 NPAKSQILAQAI
+483 NPGKTQILAQAI
-495 FISEPITK
+495 FISESITAK

>member
-18 AAETSV
+18 DAATSV
-24 NTANSGT
+24 TPA
-31 ASVST
+31 

-41 RTATADW
+41 RTATSDW

-68 RRMLRVDADANEVV
+68 RRMLRDETDANEVV

-108 SVNNLSLNVI
+108 SVNNLALNVI

-131 AETTQERLN
+131 ADTTQERLDA
-140 EIANENHVDIDTT
+140 IANENHIDIDTT

-191 ATALN
+191 AAALN
-196 TTPANVRHIV
+196 TTPANVRHV
-206 TRARQSMVR
+206 VARARQSMVR

-240 AAELAQKSSKAAL
+240 AAELAQKSSKVAL
-253 SLVLVLTAFLG
+253 SLILVVTAFLG

-269 GREGAIAPL
+269 GREGAL
-278 TTLTTQ
+278 TPVATQ
-284 QEVIAPVAPIT
+284 Q
-295 DAPAVVVSPS
+295 DVVVSSVAPQVSTPATVPTTTPS
-305 ASTAANAAA
+305 AAASASATPA
-314 NSLESAAKKSFGMV
+314 LETQAKKSFGMV

-335 GKLNFA
+335 GKLTFA

-356 ASKVIGK
+356 SSKVVGK
-363 LSFNKTALP
+363 LFLNKNAVP
-372 TMTENGMIVS
+372 TMTEGGMILS
-382 VPAITANA
+382 VPAITANNA
-390 STGPNVL
+390 TGPNVL
-397 LAQTIKVDGTGTT
+397 VSQTIKVDGTGTT
-410 YEVSPSVGIAGN
+410 YEGSPSVGIAGS
-422 WAPLLLSSTNTVFDR
+422 WTPLNLSSSNTVIDR
-437 LTNGNYLMTSTM
+437 LSNGNYLVTSTM
-449 TVDSTIAIDFVI
+449 TVESVVNSDFII
-461 PTGARGSDLTSA
+461 PIGVRGYDLTSA
-473 PKTIITRILL
+473 PKTITTRLVL
-483 NPAKSQILAQAI
+483 NPGKTQILAQAI
-495 FISEPITK
+495 YVSESAIAKATK
-503 AAK
+503 

>member
-18 AAETSV
+18 DAATSV
-24 NTANSGT
+24 TPA
-31 ASVST
+31 

-41 RTATADW
+41 RTATSDW

-68 RRMLRVDADANEVV
+68 RRMLRDETDANEVV

-108 SVNNLSLNVI
+108 SVNNLALNVI

-131 AETTQERLN
+131 ADTTQERLA

-191 ATALN
+191 AAALN
-196 TTPANVRHIV
+196 TTPANVRHV
-206 TRARQSMVR
+206 VARARQSMVR

-231 DSLSNTYKK
+231 DSLSTTYKK
-240 AAELAQKSSKAAL
+240 AAELAQKSSKVAL
-253 SLVLVLTAFLG
+253 SLILVVTAFLG

-269 GREGAIAPL
+269 GREGALTPIA
-278 TTLTTQ
+278 TQ
-284 QEVIAPVAPIT
+284 QDVVAAVAPQ
-295 DAPAVVVSPS
+295 VSTPSTLPTAAAS
-305 ASTAANAAA
+305 ASATPA
-314 NSLESAAKKSFGMV
+314 LESQAKKSFGMV

-335 GKLNFA
+335 GKLAFA

-356 ASKVIGK
+356 ASKSVGK
-363 LSFNKTALP
+363 LFLNKNAAP
-372 TMTENGMIVS
+372 TMTEGGMLLS
-382 VPAITANA
+382 VPAITANNA
-390 STGPNVL
+390 TGPNIL
-397 LAQTIKVDGTGTT
+397 LSQTIKVDGTGTT
-410 YEVSPSVGIAGN
+410 YEAAPSVGIAGS
-422 WAPLLLSSTNTVFDR
+422 WTPLILSSTNTVIDR
-437 LTNGNYLMTSTM
+437 LSNGNYLVTSTM
-449 TVDSTIAIDFVI
+449 TVDSVVDIDFTIA
-461 PTGARGSDLTSA
+461 TGVRGYDLTAA
-473 PKTIITRILL
+473 PKTITTRLVL
-483 NPAKSQILAQAI
+483 NPGKTQILAQAI
-495 FISEPITK
+495 FISEPITAK

>member
-18 AAETSV
+18 DAATSV
-24 NTANSGT
+24 TPA
-31 ASVST
+31 

-41 RTATADW
+41 RTATSDW

-68 RRMLRVDADANEVV
+68 RRMLRDETDANEVV

-108 SVNNLSLNVI
+108 SVNNLALNVI

-131 AETTQERLN
+131 ADTTQERLA

-191 ATALN
+191 AAALN
-196 TTPANVRHIV
+196 TTPANVRHV
-206 TRARQSMVR
+206 VARARQSMVR

-231 DSLSNTYKK
+231 DSLSTTYKK
-240 AAELAQKSSKAAL
+240 AAELAQKSSKVAL
-253 SLVLVLTAFLG
+253 SLILVVTAFLG

-269 GREGAIAPL
+269 GREGALTPIA
-278 TTLTTQ
+278 TQ
-284 QEVIAPVAPIT
+284 QDVVVAVAPQ
-295 DAPAVVVSPS
+295 VSTPSTLPTAAAS
-305 ASTAANAAA
+305 ASATPA
-314 NSLESAAKKSFGMV
+314 LESQAKKSFGMV

-335 GKLNFA
+335 GKLTFA

-356 ASKVIGK
+356 ASKVVGK
-363 LSFNKTALP
+363 LFLNKNAAP
-372 TMTENGMIVS
+372 TMTEGGMVLS
-382 VPAITANA
+382 VPAITANNA
-390 STGPNVL
+390 TGPNVL
-397 LAQTIKVDGTGTT
+397 LSQTIKVDGTGTT
-410 YEVSPSVGIAGN
+410 YEGSPSVGIAGS
-422 WAPLLLSSTNTVFDR
+422 WTPLIISSANTVIDR
-437 LTNGNYLMTSTM
+437 LSNGNYLITSTM
-449 TVDSTIAIDFVI
+449 TVESVIDSDFIIA
-461 PTGARGSDLTSA
+461 TGVRGYDLTEA
-473 PKTIITRILL
+473 PKTITTRLVL
-483 NPAKSQILAQAI
+483 NPGKTQILAQAI
-495 FISEPITK
+495 FISEPITAK

>member
-18 AAETSV
+18 DATTSV
-24 NTANSGT
+24 TPA
-31 ASVST
+31 

-41 RTATADW
+41 RTATSDW

-68 RRMLRVDADANEVV
+68 RRMLRDETDANEVV

-108 SVNNLSLNVI
+108 SVNNLALNVI

-131 AETTQERLN
+131 ADTTQERLD

-191 ATALN
+191 AAALN
-196 TTPANVRHIV
+196 TTPANVRHV
-206 TRARQSMVR
+206 VARARQSMVR
-215 VLSEWVVDET
+215 VLSEWIVDET

-240 AAELAQKSSKAAL
+240 AAELAQKSSKVAL
-253 SLVLVLTAFLG
+253 SLILVVTAFLG

-269 GREGAIAPL
+269 GREGALTPIA
-278 TTLTTQ
+278 TQ
-284 QEVIAPVAPIT
+284 QDVVVAAVAPE
-295 DAPAVVVSPS
+295 VSVPSTTPTAAAS
-305 ASTAANAAA
+305 ASATPA
-314 NSLESAAKKSFGMV
+314 LETQAKKSFGMV

-335 GKLNFA
+335 GKLAFA
-341 GLDKDGIPTGFTVTD
+341 GLDKDGIPTGFTVSD
-356 ASKVIGK
+356 SSKSVGK
-363 LSFNKTALP
+363 LFLNKNAVP
-372 TMTENGMIVS
+372 TMTEGGMVLS
-382 VPAITANA
+382 VPAITANNA
-390 STGPNVL
+390 TGPNVL
-397 LAQTIKVDGTGTT
+397 LSQTIKVDGTGTT
-410 YEVSPSVGIAGN
+410 YEGSPSVGIAGS
-422 WAPLLLSSTNTVFDR
+422 WTPLIISSANTVIDR
-437 LTNGNYLMTSTM
+437 LSNGNYLVTSTM
-449 TVDSTIAIDFVI
+449 TVESAVDIDFTIA
-461 PTGARGSDLTSA
+461 TGVRGYDLTEA
-473 PKTIITRILL
+473 PKTITTRLVL
-483 NPAKSQILAQAI
+483 NPGKTQILAQAI
-495 FISEPITK
+495 NISESITAK
-503 AAK
+503 ATK

>member
-18 AAETSV
+18 DAATSV
-24 NTANSGT
+24 TPA
-31 ASVST
+31 

-41 RTATADW
+41 RTATSDW

-68 RRMLRVDADANEVV
+68 RRMLRDETDANEVV

-108 SVNNLSLNVI
+108 SVNNLALNVI

-131 AETTQERLN
+131 ADTTQERLD

-191 ATALN
+191 AAALN
-196 TTPANVRHIV
+196 TTPANVRHV
-206 TRARQSMVR
+206 VARARQSMVR
-215 VLSEWVVDET
+215 VLSEWIVDET

-240 AAELAQKSSKAAL
+240 AAELAQKSSKVAL
-253 SLVLVLTAFLG
+253 SLILVVTAFLG

-269 GREGAIAPL
+269 GREGAL
-278 TTLTTQ
+278 TPIVTQ
-284 QEVIAPVAPIT
+284 QDVVAVAPQVST
-295 DAPAVVVSPS
+295 PSTVPTTSPS
-305 ASTAANAAA
+305 AAA
-314 NSLESAAKKSFGMV
+314 SESATPALEPQAKKSFGMV

-335 GKLNFA
+335 GKLAFA

-356 ASKVIGK
+356 ASKSVGK
-363 LSFNKTALP
+363 LFLNKNAAP
-372 TMTENGMIVS
+372 TMTEGGMVLS
-382 VPAITANA
+382 VPAITANNA
-390 STGPNVL
+390 TGPNVL
-397 LAQTIKVDGTGTT
+397 LSQTIKVDGTGTT
-410 YEVSPSVGIAGN
+410 YEGSPSVGIAGS
-422 WAPLLLSSTNTVFDR
+422 WTPLILSSTNTVIDR
-437 LTNGNYLMTSTM
+437 LSNGNYLVTSTM
-449 TVDSTIAIDFVI
+449 TVESAVDIDFTIA
-461 PTGARGSDLTSA
+461 TGVRGYDLTEA
-473 PKTIITRILL
+473 PKTITTRLVL
-483 NPAKSQILAQAI
+483 NPGKTQILAQAI
-495 FISEPITK
+495 NISEPITAK
-503 AAK
+503 ATK